1 MIFAGVWWW
10 IDFFDAWRLRLRK
23 QIMRALATESTPL
36 AVIGRVANLAVFP
49 QDLADFN
56 PVWLEK
62 IDLAAKNW

>member
-1 MIFAGVWWW
+1 
-10 IDFFDAWRLRLRK
+10 
-23 QIMRALATESTPL
+23 MRALATESTPL